1 MEHGFKLAQDRRGRL
16 QLTLAD
22 GTVHEAV
29 MTVRAFPLSA
39 PDEFIALVSSTGRE
53 LVNVPRLSALA
64 EPERSV
70 IIGQLTAREF
80 VPKVEAIESC
90 SAFGTPSTWTVR
102 TDRGQT
108 RFVLKA
114 EEDIR
119 RLEGGRLM
127 ITDSHGLQF
136 EVVDQGKL
144 DSTSRRILMRF
155 L

>member
-1 MEHGFKLAQDRRGRL
+1 MAKEFKLEQDARGRL

-22 GTVHEAV
+22 GTLHEGVITA
-29 MTVRAFPLSA
+29 RAFPLSA
-39 PDEFIALVSSTGRE
+39 PDEFIALVSSDGRE
-53 LVNVPRLSALA
+53 LVSVPRLSALA
-64 EPERSV
+64 EPERGI

-80 VPKVEAIESC
+80 VPRIEAIESC
-90 SAFGTPSTWTVR
+90 SAFATPSTWTVL
-102 TDRGQT
+102 TDRGRTQLI
-108 RFVLKA
+108 LKA

-136 EVVDQGKL
+136 EVVERSKL
-144 DSTSRRILMRF
+144 DTNSRRILMRF